1 MEYCQLY
8 WTCRTCIGTYWYLYS
23 FGVWYNLYCKTGKGG
38 RIVLIETRIYKC
50 EYCGAEFDDEYEA
63 NCHEWLC
70 RYKDVKNCDGSN
82 LRFYKEDGTEIKF
95 DDVAFVWADFDN
107 DVYAFTVGNESDIK
121 FVKELFN
128 YCGFGNPFPTIINEA
143 NLNYYSLYYGTWW
156 FDADM
161 YHGTWV
167 RVDDQIKKWTDIKN
181 KFEKGT

>member
-1 MEYCQLY
+1 M
-8 WTCRTCIGTYWYLYS
+8 
-23 FGVWYNLYCKTGKGG
+23 
-38 RIVLIETRIYKC
+38 IETTIYKC

-63 NCHEWLC
+63 SCHEWVC
-70 RYKDVKNCDGSN
+70 RYNDTRKRDGSS
-82 LRFYKEDGTEIKF
+82 LRFYKDDGTEIKF
-95 DDVAFVWADFDN
+95 DDAAFVWADFDN

-156 FDADM
+156 FDASM

-181 KFEKGT
+181 KFIKDT